1 MEWINSLKLNETRP
15 QLEDLAVGQK
25 VVETM
30 VDLIAEGMIQDTDK
44 EQEFKGPIALKLV
57 LTMILAVDKEH
68 AFQMSLSI

>member
-1 MEWINSLKLNETRP
+1 
-15 QLEDLAVGQK
+15 VGQK

-57 LTMILAVDKEH
+57 LTKILAVDKEH